1 MAVVSFRAGGCS
13 ERARARKAP
22 LRWFP
27 TEALDCPSQETGRE
41 ARIAAQPRIVSSRDG
56 NCPDFRGAVDLRVCK
71 SFVLPLRLPLRDR
84 GPGFRR
90 GTAGGMLAL
99 ARCDRWKNSRTRAA
113 RQMRRAAPSPAE
125 GRGGG
130 ITSTCRLVSSS
141 SSKGCGGGFPGRT
154 TRRREDETTRNR
166 ASFAKGHGGAITSSC
181 RLVSPSS
188 LKGRGY
194 VPRGLARRVACAV
207 AGSSGQTCRG

>member
-99 ARCDRWKNSRTRAA
+99 ARCDGRKNSMTRAA
-113 RQMRRAAPSPAE
+113 RQMRRLTPPRPLAPRPPKAPEAE
-125 GRGGG
+125 SR
-130 ITSTCRLVSSS
+130 RPVVSSARRHRKDAAAS
-141 SSKGCGGGFPGRT
+141 PEDDET
-154 TRRREDETTRNR
+154 TRRRDDEQSRLAR
-166 ASFAKGHGGAITSSC
+166 QRPQRRDHVVLSSRQPVVL
-181 RLVSPSS
+181 RLPSS
-188 LKGRGY
+188 RHLVRKVSLDFASRF
-194 VPRGLARRVACAV
+194 P
-207 AGSSGQTCRG
+207 

>member
-99 ARCDRWKNSRTRAA
+99 ARCNEAQNSRTPEA
-113 RQMRRAAPSPAE
+113 RQTRHHATFNGRRPTAGTSE
-125 GRGGG
+125 VGRR
-130 ITSTCRLVSSS
+130 T
-141 SSKGCGGGFPGRT
+141 SKGRDAGTGRT
-154 TRRREDETTRNR
+154 RAQSKRGIHFSATESGDGR
-166 ASFAKGHGGAITSSC
+166 ASG
-181 RLVSPSS
+181 
-188 LKGRGY
+188 
-194 VPRGLARRVACAV
+194 
-207 AGSSGQTCRG
+207 